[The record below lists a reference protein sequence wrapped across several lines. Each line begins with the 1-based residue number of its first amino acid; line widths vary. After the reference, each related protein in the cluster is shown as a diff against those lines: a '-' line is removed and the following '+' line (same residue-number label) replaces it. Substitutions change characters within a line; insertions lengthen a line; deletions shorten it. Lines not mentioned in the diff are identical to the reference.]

1 MFKFTGILSHIAHCS
16 EIYMNI
22 QQKTQKMPQ
31 FVKCINYTWVVNNFT
46 SEIMMFE
53 NFRFIKLGQANG

>member
-31 FVKCINYTWVVNNFT
+31 FVKCIKYTWVVNNFT
-46 SEIMMFE
+46 SEIMTD
-53 NFRFIKLGQANG
+53 I